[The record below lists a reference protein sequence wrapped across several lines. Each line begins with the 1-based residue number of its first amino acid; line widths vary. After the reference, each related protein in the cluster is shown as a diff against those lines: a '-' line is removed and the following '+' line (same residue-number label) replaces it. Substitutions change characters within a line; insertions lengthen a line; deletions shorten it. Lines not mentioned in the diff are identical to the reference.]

1 MTVDGSSGRPI
12 SSKADASASVVKD
25 RIVGDEL
32 VKSADVEALSS
43 IVVVTAATADSELV
57 VSDGGS

>member
-1 MTVDGSSGRPI
+1 M
-12 SSKADASASVVKD
+12 
-25 RIVGDEL
+25 GDEL

-57 VSDGGS
+57 MNDGDSAIELLVEPGGSLEACEAENDKTEDEY